1 MARRSLAT
9 LTLAPVAYGERVMC
23 HDHCPRPVR
32 GGAPLQELAV
42 DIPLESGSIPAFV
55 ALPETIDTP
64 PGAPALL
71 LIHDINGPN
80 DFYRDLARRLATHG
94 YITAMPDFFFR
105 QGPRPATPELIRA
118 RMAQMSQTDTLADIR
133 AALLW
138 LRDHEASS
146 GKVGTMGFCMGGTLV
161 MLAASRHPVPEA
173 SVIFYGFPYRERTPM
188 APIVA
193 GDDAE
198 AAGVESPLL
207 GFWGDGDAGVGMDN
221 VKKYDQLLSRYQ
233 KAHEFVIYPGVGHG
247 FVTFDPNAVAYDITQ
262 QAWARALAFL
272 NDHLRQPGMARAGA

>member
-1 MARRSLAT
+1 
-9 LTLAPVAYGERVMC
+9 MC
-23 HDHCPRPVR
+23 HDHCPHPVR
-32 GGAPLQELAV
+32 GGAPLQELTV
-42 DIPLESGSIPAFV
+42 EIPLDSGSIPAFV
-55 ALPETIDTP
+55 ALPETIDSAA
-64 PGAPALL
+64 GAPAIL

-80 DFYRDLARRLATHG
+80 DFYRDLARRLATEG

-105 QGPRPATPELIRA
+105 QGPKPETWELVRA

-133 AALLW
+133 SALLW

-146 GKVGTMGFCMGGTLV
+146 GKVGTIGFCMGGTLV
-161 MLAASRHPVPEA
+161 MLAASRHPRPDA

-188 APIVA
+188 APIMA

-221 VKKYDQLLSRYQ
+221 VAKYDALLNRYG
-233 KAHEFVIYPGVGHG
+233 KDHEFVIYPGVGHG
-247 FVTFDPNAVAYDITQ
+247 FLTFDPDAVAYDASQ
-262 QAWARALAFL
+262 QAWARSLTFL
-272 NDHLRQPGMARAGA
+272 GERLGKASAARAGS